1 MRRPGRRALIAAG
14 AATVVVV
21 GGLGVAG
28 LAVRGGWLDEGSVEG
43 GTSGFVPQEAPPED
57 AGTGSWPEFGFD
69 AGRSRANTELAL
81 RPPYRRAWRVDGGS
95 LLEFPPVIG
104 DGRVIVGTNR
114 GLGMAVDLATGRVLW
129 RTRLG
134 GTVASSPALTGIRPG
149 AAGPAAR
156 PALALFTTTRGDLL
170 ALDPA
175 TGAIR
180 WRKRFGSAIESSPL
194 VIGDGVY
201 IGTLDGR
208 VMRFSLQTRRIVWTA
223 RAKGDVKSS
232 LAESG
237 DTVVVGDYGGTIA
250 AYAKRDGRQVWR
262 TTSPGPRFRGAGRF
276 YAGPAV
282 AYGRVY
288 LGNVN
293 GRMLALSA
301 RDGSVAWVRVVGDFI
316 YSSAAVSRRTVFVG
330 SYDRNLYALDAVT
343 GRVRWT
349 HPAGERISGAPSV
362 IGDVVWYSTLAK
374 VPSRG
379 RTVGLDVRTGDV
391 VFTHPEGRYSPAV
404 GADGVLVLTGVR
416 TLTAFTPRKAAR

>member
-1 MRRPGRRALIAAG
+1 MRRPGRRVLVAAG
-14 AATVVVV
+14 TAAVVVV

-28 LAVRGGWLDEGSVEG
+28 LAVRDGWFDAGSIEG
-43 GTSGFVPQEAPPED
+43 GTSGFVPQQAPPED

-69 AGRSRANTELAL
+69 AGRSRANPELDL
-81 RPPYRRAWRVDGGS
+81 RPPYRRAWRIDGGS

-114 GLGMAVDLATGRVLW
+114 GLGIAVDLATGRVLW

-149 AAGPAAR
+149 APGPAAK

-175 TGAIR
+175 TGAVR
-180 WRKRFGSAIESSPL
+180 WRTRFGSAIESSPL

-208 VMRFSLQTRRIVWTA
+208 VMRISLQTRRIAWTA

-250 AYAKRDGRQVWR
+250 AYAKRDGREVWR

-330 SYDRNLYALDAVT
+330 SYDRKLYALDAVT

-349 HPAGERISGAPSV
+349 HDAGERISGAPSV

-374 VPSRG
+374 DPARG

-404 GADGVLVLTGVR
+404 GANGTLVLTGVR

>member
-1 MRRPGRRALIAAG
+1 VRRPGRRVLIAAG
-14 AATVVVV
+14 GAAVVVV
-21 GGLGVAG
+21 GGLGLAG
-28 LAVRGGWLDEGSVEG
+28 LAVRDGWFDEGSVEG

-69 AGRSRANTELAL
+69 ASRSRANPDLAL

-114 GLGMAVDLATGRVLW
+114 GLAMAVDLVTGRVLW

-149 AAGPAAR
+149 ASGPATT
-156 PALALFTTTRGDLL
+156 PALALLTTTRGDLL

-208 VMRFSLQTRRIVWTA
+208 VMRFSLRSRRIVWTA

-232 LAESG
+232 VAETG
-237 DTVVVGDYGGTIA
+237 DAVVVGDYGGTVA
-250 AYAKRDGRQVWR
+250 AYAKRDGREVWR
-262 TTSPGPRFRGAGRF
+262 TTSPGPRFRDAGRF

-288 LGNVN
+288 VGNVN

-301 RDGSVAWVRVVGDFI
+301 RDGRVAWVRVVGDFI

-330 SYDRNLYALDAVT
+330 SYDRRLYALDAVT
-343 GRVRWT
+343 GRVRWA
-349 HPAGERISGAPSV
+349 HDAGERISGAPSV
-362 IGDVVWYSTLAK
+362 IGDVVWYSTLAR
-374 VPSRG
+374 VPARG
-379 RTVGLDVRTGDV
+379 RTVGLDVTTGEV

-404 GADGVLVLTGVR
+404 GAEGTLVLTGVR
-416 TLTAFTPRKAAR
+416 SLTAFTPRKAAR

>member
-1 MRRPGRRALIAAG
+1 MRRPGRRAAIAAG
-14 AATVVVV
+14 AAAVVAG
-21 GGLGVAG
+21 GGLALGA
-28 LAVRGGWLDEGSVEG
+28 LAVRDGWFDEGSLEG

-69 AGRSRANTELAL
+69 AGRSRANTQLAL
-81 RPPYRRAWRVDGGS
+81 RPPYRRVWRVDGGS

-114 GLGMAVDLATGRVLW
+114 GLAVGVDLRSGRVLW

-149 AAGPAAR
+149 AGGPAAR
-156 PALALFTTTRGDLL
+156 PALALFTTIRGDLL

-175 TGAIR
+175 SGAIR
-180 WRKRFGSAIESSPL
+180 WRMRFGSAIESSPL

-208 VMRFSLQTRRIVWTA
+208 VMRVSLRTRRVVWTA
-223 RAKGDVKSS
+223 RAAGDVKSS
-232 LAESG
+232 LAES
-237 DTVVVGDYGGTIA
+237 DATVVVGDYGGTVA
-250 AYAKRDGRQVWR
+250 AYAKRDGRVVWR

-288 LGNVN
+288 VGNVN

-301 RDGSVAWVRVVGDFI
+301 RDGAVAWVRVVGDFI

-330 SYDRNLYALDAVT
+330 SYDRSLYALDAVT
-343 GRVRWT
+343 GRVRWR
-349 HPAGERISGAPSV
+349 HDAGERISGAPSV
-362 IGDVVWYSTLAK
+362 IGDVVWYSTLARN
-374 VPSRG
+374 PRRG
-379 RTVGLDVRTGDV
+379 RTVGLDVRTGEE

-404 GADGVLVLTGVR
+404 GADGILVLTGVR
-416 TLTAFTPRKAAR
+416 TLTALAPRGAAP